1 MKNKLLSIIRTVAP
15 SIATA
20 VGGPLAGMAV
30 RAVSTSLLGKP
41 DGSMK
46 DIETALLGAT
56 PETMLKLKEA
66 DNNFTLEMEK
76 LGVDLVKIEA
86 DDRKDARASNR
97 GANDKTPA
105 VLGILC
111 FIGFF
116 GILVAL
122 MFIEIP
128 TGQRGAL
135 TVMLGSLGTIV
146 VQVANYYW
154 GSSKGSAQK
163 NDTIAQALRR

>member
-1 MKNKLLSIIRTVAP
+1 MKKELLSIVRTVAP
-15 SIATA
+15 GIATA
-20 VGGPLAGMAV
+20 LGGPLAGMAV
-30 RAVSTSLLGKP
+30 RAVSQTLLGKP

-46 DIETALLGAT
+46 DIETALLGAS

-76 LGVDLVKIEA
+76 LGVDLAKIEA

-97 GANDKTPA
+97 GAKDKTPA
-105 VLGILC
+105 VLGVLC

-116 GILVAL
+116 GILAAL
-122 MFIEIP
+122 MFVEIP
-128 TGQRGAL
+128 EASRGAL

-154 GSSKGSAQK
+154 GSSKGSAAK
-163 NDTIAQALRR
+163 NATIEGLIR